1 MKLSRAIVV
10 ALFMTA
16 GMACLWAAQTP
27 PAPAAP
33 ASASAPAATPA
44 PAPAATAAPAP
55 AKIDF
60 KNDQEKLGYAI
71 GCNVAT
77 NLKNRPTPVN
87 MSAFSQGLSQA
98 FNGQPTDE
106 EKLSYAL
113 GCDLGNQLKRQ
124 EVPVDLA
131 MLTQAVTAIL
141 NKQTP
146 AMTDEQSREA
156 IAAWQK
162 DAQTKAEAKRKE
174 QGDKNLVEGKAFLE
188 ANAKKEGVKVLE
200 NGLQYKVI
208 KDGTGNSPAAT
219 DKVKVNYKGTLVN
232 GTEFD
237 SSYKRGQPAEF
248 QVGRVIP
255 GWTQGLQLMKEG
267 AKWELYIPA
276 NLAYGENPPTP
287 TIPPNSVLIFE
298 VELLEVIKAPAAAAP
313 APGAAVITPNAAAPA
328 TRSAPAPQA
337 KPQQ

>member
-1 MKLSRAIVV
+1 MKLNRAIIVV
-10 ALFMTA
+10 LCLTA

-27 PAPAAP
+27 PAPAT
-33 ASASAPAATPA
+33 PAAAPA
-44 PAPAATAAPAP
+44 PAPAATAAPVP

-71 GCNVAT
+71 GCDIANS
-77 NLKNRPTPVN
+77 LKTRATPVN
-87 MSAFSQGLSQA
+87 MAAFSQGLNQT

-113 GCDLGNQLKRQ
+113 GCNVGSQLKKQ
-124 EVPVDLA
+124 EAPVDVA
-131 MLTQAVTAIL
+131 MLTQALTAIL
-141 NKQTP
+141 NKQAP
-146 AMTDEQSREA
+146 AMTDEQAREA
-156 IAAWQK
+156 IMAWQK

-174 QGDKNLVEGKAFLE
+174 QADKNLAEGKAFLE

-219 DKVKVNYKGTLVN
+219 DKVKVNYKGSLVN

-298 VELLEVIKAPAAAAP
+298 VELLEVIKAPAAATP
-313 APGAAVITPNAAAPA
+313 APGATVITPNAAAPA
-328 TRSAPAPQA
+328 TRSAPAPQTQPQV
-337 KPQQ
+337 KPQ